1 MQYGFVIPNN
11 DVHTAPELAA
21 EAEAAGWDGVFIPD
35 CIMIDTPDNPP
46 APWYDPWV
54 VLAAMATR
62 TQRVRLG
69 PMLTALPRRR
79 PWKLAQEVL
88 TLDHLSGGRAILAV
102 GVGAAPDDAGFYRV
116 GEPMDRKT
124 RAELMEEGLAIIAGL
139 WRGERFSFDGAHYHV
154 DAMQLLPRPVQQPRP
169 PIWVVGAWPRPKSM
183 SRAVQYDGLLPNL
196 INPDGPPREVVP
208 ADIAAMRAWVAEHR
222 PAESGPFDII
232 WEGRTP
238 GDDPAQAA
246 ALVRPF
252 VDAGITW
259 WMEAMWGPPN
269 GLEDVRARIRQGPP
283 RVEA

>member
-35 CIMIDTPDNPP
+35 CIMIDAPQYPP
-46 APWYDPWV
+46 SPTYDPWV

-62 TQRVRLG
+62 TRRVRLG

-102 GVGAAPDDAGFYRV
+102 GVGAASDDAGFYRV

-124 RAELMEEGLAIIAGL
+124 RAELLEEGLAIIAGL
-139 WRGERFSFDGAHYHV
+139 WTGERFSLDGAHYHV
-154 DAMQLLPRPVQQPRP
+154 DNMVLLPRPVQQPRP

-196 INPDGPPREVVP
+196 INPDGPPREVTP
-208 ADIAAMRAWVAEHR
+208 DDIAAMRAWVTEHR
-222 PAESGPFDII
+222 PAGAGPFDII

-259 WMEAMWGPPN
+259 WLEAMWGPPN
-269 GLEDVRARIRQGPP
+269 ALEDVLARIRQGPP
-283 RVEA
+283 RVA

>member
-21 EAEAAGWDGVFIPD
+21 AAEAAGWDGVFIPD
-35 CIMIDTPDNPP
+35 CIMIDTPAYPP
-46 APWYDPWV
+46 TPWYDPWV

-102 GVGAAPDDAGFYRV
+102 GVGAARDDAGFYRV
-116 GEPMDRKT
+116 GEPMDLKT
-124 RAELMEEGLAIIAGL
+124 RAALLDEGLAIIAGL
-139 WRGERFSFDGAHYHV
+139 WTGERFSLDGAHYQV
-154 DAMQLLPRPVQQPRP
+154 DDMILLPRPVQQPRP
-169 PIWVVGAWPRPKSM
+169 PIWVVGAWPRPKSLG
-183 SRAVQYDGLLPNL
+183 RAAQYDGLLPTKHNADGTPGE
-196 INPDGPPREVVP
+196 ITPD
-208 ADIAAMRAWVAEHR
+208 DIQAIQSWVAAHR
-222 PAESGPFDII
+222 PADASAFDII

-238 GDDPAQAA
+238 GDDPAGAA
-246 ALVRPF
+246 AIVGPF
-252 VDAGITW
+252 VAAGITW
-259 WMEAMWGPPN
+259 WLEAMWEAPN

-283 RVEA
+283 KV